1 MRDFYCTQLEY
12 PSKDEVGSIR
22 FHSQPRRW
30 LHVDKS
36 GKLEYRTVR
45 SASIDLSLELQ
56 ACQPMASEA
65 AKHC

>member
-1 MRDFYCTQLEY
+1 MHCCRLKYNPSLVDLCKLCLTQLEY

-45 SASIDLSLELQ
+45 
-56 ACQPMASEA
+56 
-65 AKHC
+65 KH

>member
-1 MRDFYCTQLEY
+1 MIVTCSAAIWKKETCLVDLRKPCRTQLEY

-45 SASIDLSLELQ
+45 N
-56 ACQPMASEA
+56 
-65 AKHC
+65 H